1 MARQGGWVQVEQSNM
16 HLVLIIAKMATGDC
30 LCAATEE
37 TQYLI
42 KKPHANVPE
51 EIQQAMKF
59 PGHR

>member
-1 MARQGGWVQVEQSNM
+1 M
-16 HLVLIIAKMATGDC
+16 HLAMIVAKMATGDC
-30 LCAATEE
+30 LCAETEE

-51 EIQQAMKF
+51 EIPQAMKF